1 MGKIGDATGYPALR
15 VTTGSASEVAE
26 WADKDL
32 LVLGNPGN
40 QPLFTQWAAHIVWL
54 QWNLSRNPFLLGRA
68 GGSGRHAGCF
78 SGFRQSSNASPQAL
92 EMNLCLEIRT

>member
-1 MGKIGDATGYPALR
+1 MGKIGNATGYPALR

-40 QPLFTQWAAHIVWL
+40 QPLFTQWAARIVWL
-54 QWNLSRNPFLLGRA
+54 QWNLSRNPFLLGGLVVLVAMLGASAAFASLQMRA
-68 GGSGRHAGCF
+68 RK
-78 SGFRQSSNASPQAL
+78 RL
-92 EMNLCLEIRT
+92 K